1 MRRLI
6 AILSTVILVLA
17 VSFPSKAANT
27 AYVSAWP
34 GLSYSGTTATCSLTV
49 YAGYSTD
56 SIEATVKLMHGSTT
70 VKQWTNLTANGY
82 LLFSDTANVTHG
94 ETYTL
99 QITLKVNGVSYTVAD
114 TTKTCP

>member
-1 MRRLI
+1 MRKFI
-6 AILSTVILVLA
+6 AILSAVILVLA
-17 VSFPSKAANT
+17 LSFPSKAANT

-34 GLSYSGTTATCSLTV
+34 GLSFSGTTATCSLTV

-82 LLFSDTANVTHG
+82 LNFSDSANVTHG

-99 QITLKVNGVSYTVAD
+99 QITLKINGVAYTVAD